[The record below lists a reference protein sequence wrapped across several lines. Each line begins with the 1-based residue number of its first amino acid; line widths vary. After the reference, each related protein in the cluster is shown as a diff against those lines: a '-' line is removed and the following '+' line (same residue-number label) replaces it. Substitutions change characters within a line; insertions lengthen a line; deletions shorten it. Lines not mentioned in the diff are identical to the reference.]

1 MRGNLST
8 SLLEGFTC
16 SDAAQSDC
24 ENRTVVWKLLEKRHA
39 GSWLSRLPLTKNW
52 KIAGTFHRN
61 IAASSLA
68 ADCNVPQRPPAELEN
83 PVHDWK
89 NESVETKQPN
99 HRLEVLHLFR
109 WSTHTPSRR
118 RVKNEGPD
126 SEMKMKMK
134 GNEDEVKMKMRWKLL
149 NQDAKRGTQR
159 RGKEKTPTQGNLAHH
174 GQTLKRQGK
183 RKAEADGN
191 GKRPAEG
198 GKDGR
203 AWTNLP
209 QRTYAYLS
217 TRRTQP
223 TWREE
228 NAGTHEIRDP
238 WGTS

>member
-1 MRGNLST
+1 MPVLGLAGCHWRKTG
-8 SLLEGFTC
+8 
-16 SDAAQSDC
+16 
-24 ENRTVVWKLLEKRHA
+24 KLQVR
-39 GSWLSRLPLTKNW
+39 
-52 KIAGTFHRN
+52 FHRN

-99 HRLEVLHLFR
+99 HRSDVLHLFR
-109 WSTHTPSRR
+109 WSTHTHPPAGGWKIKVRT
-118 RVKNEGPD
+118 VKWEW
-126 SEMKMKMK
+126 EWR
-134 GNEDEVKMKMRWKLL
+134 EMKMRWRWKWDESYLTRTRRGER
-149 NQDAKRGTQR
+149 NAEGKRKHQHKETWPTTGKPWK
-159 RGKEKTPTQGNLAHH
+159 GKEKEKRR
-174 GQTLKRQGK
+174 QTETEKDQR
-183 RKAEADGN
+183 R
-191 GKRPAEG
+191 G

-228 NAGTHEIRDP
+228 NAGTHEKRDP

>member
-52 KIAGTFHRN
+52 KIAGTFSQEHCSVFVGRWLQCSPAPPCWIGKSSSWLKKRVSRN
-61 IAASSLA
+61 ETAKPSLRSFTSF
-68 ADCNVPQRPPAELEN
+68 QMI
-83 PVHDWK
+83 H
-89 NESVETKQPN
+89 
-99 HRLEVLHLFR
+99 
-109 WSTHTPSRR
+109 THTLAQEGEKLRSGQW
-118 RVKNEGPD
+118 NENENERKWRWG
-126 SEMKMKMK
+126 
-134 GNEDEVKMKMRWKLL
+134 EDESYLTRTRRGERNAEGKRKHQHKETWPTTGKPWKGKEKE
-149 NQDAKRGTQR
+149 KRRQTETEKDQRR
-159 RGKEKTPTQGNLAHH
+159 RGKDE
-174 GQTLKRQGK
+174 
-183 RKAEADGN
+183 
-191 GKRPAEG
+191 
-198 GKDGR
+198 R

-217 TRRTQP
+217 TRRPQP

>member
-1 MRGNLST
+1 MPVLGLAGCHWRKTG
-8 SLLEGFTC
+8 
-16 SDAAQSDC
+16 
-24 ENRTVVWKLLEKRHA
+24 KLQVR
-39 GSWLSRLPLTKNW
+39 
-52 KIAGTFHRN
+52 FHRN

-198 GKDGR
+198 GEGR
-203 AWTNLP
+203 TRLNQPTTANLRLP
-209 QRTYAYLS
+209 QHAQNPTYLERGE
-217 TRRTQP
+217 RRN
-223 TWREE
+223 TW
-228 NAGTHEIRDP
+228 NKGP
-238 WGTS
+238 MGN